1 MMSDCVQSVASL
13 AQLFYIGKLVRCKIV
28 SVSMKGAK
36 KVVSLTINPKDVNND
51 VKLVKSGM
59 VSFKGI
65 TACKFSFSHVR

>member
-1 MMSDCVQSVASL
+1 
-13 AQLFYIGKLVRCKIV
+13 
-28 SVSMKGAK
+28 MKGAK